1 MFDFESVSHLNGY
14 IKQSLQDNP
23 YLAEFSVVGE
33 ISQYTVSAR
42 DHAYFSIKDDQS
54 VINCVIFSRNRSAL
68 KIDPQIGM
76 KVKVTGGLDYYSAGG
91 KLQMIATNIEDKGAG
106 DLHEQFNKLFKKLQ
120 DEGLF
125 DGSHKKAIPILP
137 RRIGVVTSQSGKVI
151 SDIVNTIR
159 KRNPHHDILLYP
171 ASVQGELCPPEVIS
185 GIKYFNEN
193 KNVDVIIVARGGG
206 SYEELFC
213 FNDEGIARAVYAS
226 EIPVISAIGHEP
238 DYTIIDYVADVRAA
252 TPTAAGEMVIASYA
266 DQTKEIDNLALNLDI
281 AINQFIDSRR
291 KALDIYKNH
300 KALHSPA
307 FYARE
312 QLAVVNGLKTQLDAL
327 SSRFTKQAQSEV
339 NEVKV
344 RLDALNPNNVL
355 NRGYS
360 YVCNSKGKAV
370 ESAKSV
376 KKGDN
381 VSIVLSD
388 GTLLTE
394 IKDISIKTDGGS
406 EDA

>member
-1 MFDFESVSHLNGY
+1 MFEFDSVSRLNGY
-14 IKQSLQDNP
+14 IKQSLTDNP

-33 ISQYTVSAR
+33 ISQYTVSSR
-42 DHAYFSIKDDQS
+42 DHAYFSIKDDQC
-54 VINCVIFSRNRSAL
+54 VLNCVIFSRARSQL
-68 KIDPQIGM
+68 KIEPEIGM
-76 KVKVTGGLDYYSAGG
+76 KVKVFGGVDFYAQGG
-91 KLQMIATNIEDKGAG
+91 KLQVIATRIENLGDG

-137 RRIGVVTSQSGKVI
+137 KRIGVVTSASGKVI
-151 SDIVNTIR
+151 ADIVNTIR

-171 ASVQGELCPPEVIS
+171 ASVQGAECPPEVIS
-185 GIKYFNEN
+185 GIKYFNDE

-226 EIPVISAIGHEP
+226 DIPVISAIGHEP

-252 TPTAAGEMVIASYA
+252 TPTAAGEMVIASYD
-266 DQTKEIDNLALNLDI
+266 DQKKEIDNLALNLDI
-281 AINQFIDSRR
+281 SINQFIDSRR
-291 KALDIYKNH
+291 KALDVYKNH

-307 FYARE
+307 YYAME
-312 QLAVVNGLKTQLDAL
+312 QQAVVRELRTRLDAL
-327 SSRFTKQAQSEV
+327 SDGLVKQTASEI

-344 RLDALNPNNVL
+344 RLDALNPGNVL
-355 NRGYS
+355 KRGYS
-360 YVCNSKGKAV
+360 YVCDKDGKAV
-370 ESAKSV
+370 ESVRSV
-376 KKGDN
+376 RVGDN

-388 GTLLTE
+388 GRLLGE
-394 IKDISIKTDGGS
+394 IKEIGNKDDGGIR
-406 EDA
+406 DA

>member
-193 KNVDVIIVARGGG
+193 RNVDVIIVARGGG

-226 EIPVISAIGHEP
+226 KIPVISAIGHEP

-291 KALDIYKNH
+291 KALDVYKNH

-312 QLAVVNGLKTQLDAL
+312 QLAVVNGLKNQLDAL
-327 SSRFTKQAQSEV
+327 SSRFVKQAQSEV

>member
-291 KALDIYKNH
+291 KALDVYKNH

-312 QLAVVNGLKTQLDAL
+312 QLAVVNGLKNQLDAL
-327 SSRFTKQAQSEV
+327 SSRFVKQAQSEV

-406 EDA
+406 NDA

>member
-185 GIKYFNEN
+185 GIKYFNETR
-193 KNVDVIIVARGGG
+193 NVDVIIVARGGG

-226 EIPVISAIGHEP
+226 KIPVISAIGHEP

-291 KALDIYKNH
+291 KALDVYKNH

-312 QLAVVNGLKTQLDAL
+312 QLAVVNGLKNQLDAL
-327 SSRFTKQAQSEV
+327 SSRFVKQAQSEV

-394 IKDISIKTDGGS
+394 IKDISIKIDGGS
-406 EDA
+406 KDA

>member
-291 KALDIYKNH
+291 KALDVYKNH

-312 QLAVVNGLKTQLDAL
+312 QLAVVNGLKNQLDAL
-327 SSRFTKQAQSEV
+327 SSRFVKQAQSEV

-381 VSIVLSD
+381 VSIVLAD

>member
-1 MFDFESVSHLNGY
+1 MFDFDSVSHLNGY

-23 YLAEFSVVGE
+23 YLAEFSVTGE
-33 ISQYTVSAR
+33 ISQYTVSSR

-54 VINCVIFSRNRSAL
+54 VINCVIFSRARSML
-68 KIDPQIGM
+68 KIDPKVGM
-76 KVKVTGGLDYYSAGG
+76 KVKVIGGLDFYTAGG
-91 KLQMIATNIEDKGAG
+91 KLQIIATNIEDMGAG

-125 DGSHKKAIPILP
+125 EPSKKKAIPILP
-137 RRIGVVTSQSGKVI
+137 KRIGVVTSSSGKVI
-151 SDIVNTIR
+151 SDIVNTIG

-171 ASVQGELCPPEVIS
+171 ASVQGAECPPEVIS
-185 GIKYFNEN
+185 GIEYFNRE

-213 FNDEGIARAVYAS
+213 FNDEGIARAVFAS

-252 TPTAAGEMVIASYA
+252 TPTAAGEMVIASYD
-266 DQTKEIDNLALNLDI
+266 DQQKEIDNLALNLDI
-281 AINQFIDSRR
+281 AINGFVDSRR
-291 KALDIYKNH
+291 KALDVYKNH

-307 FYARE
+307 FYAKE
-312 QLAVVNGLKTQLDAL
+312 QLAVVNGLKTSLDAL
-327 SSRFTKQAQSEV
+327 SMRFVKQTSSEI
-339 NEVKV
+339 NELKV

-360 YVCNSKGKAV
+360 YVCDGSGRAV

-388 GTLLTE
+388 GTLLSE
-394 IKDISIKTDGGS
+394 IKDISINTDGGAK
-406 EDA
+406 DV

>member
-1 MFDFESVSHLNGY
+1 MFDFDSVSRLNGY
-14 IKQSLQDNP
+14 IKQSLNENP

-42 DHAYFSIKDDQS
+42 DHAYFSIKDDQC
-54 VINCVIFSRNRSAL
+54 VVNCVIFSRNRSQL
-68 KIDPQIGM
+68 KITPEIGM
-76 KVKVTGGLDYYSAGG
+76 KVKIYGGVDYYAQGG
-91 KLQMIATNIEDKGAG
+91 RLQIIATNIEDLGAG

-125 DGSHKKAIPILP
+125 ASDHKKNILILP
-137 RRIGVVTSQSGKVI
+137 QRIGVVTSASGKVI

-159 KRNPHHDILLYP
+159 KRNPHHDVLLYP
-171 ASVQGELCPPEVIS
+171 ASVQGAECPPEVIS
-185 GIKYFNEN
+185 GINYFNKE

-252 TPTAAGEMVIASYA
+252 TPTAAGEMVIASYE
-266 DQTKEIDNLALNLDI
+266 DQRKEIDNLALNLDI
-281 AINQFIDSRR
+281 AINQFVDLRR
-291 KALDIYKNH
+291 KALDVYKNH

-307 FYARE
+307 YYAME
-312 QLAVVNGLKTQLDAL
+312 QQAVVKELRTRLEAL
-327 SSRFTKQAQSEV
+327 SGKMVEQTGSDINQM
-339 NEVKV
+339 KV
-344 RLDALNPNNVL
+344 RLDALNPENVL
-355 NRGYS
+355 KRGYS
-360 YVCNSKGKAV
+360 YVCDKDGNAI
-370 ESAKSV
+370 ESVNKV
-376 KKGDN
+376 TVGDN

-388 GTLLTE
+388 GTLSGE
-394 IKDISIKTDGGS
+394 IKEIENKRGGIKN
-406 EDA
+406 A

>member
-125 DGSHKKAIPILP
+125 DGLHKKAIPILP

-291 KALDIYKNH
+291 KALDVYKNH

-312 QLAVVNGLKTQLDAL
+312 QLAVVNGLKNQLDAL
-327 SSRFTKQAQSEV
+327 SSRFVKQAQSEV

-360 YVCNSKGKAV
+360 YVCNSKGKAI

>member
-54 VINCVIFSRNRSAL
+54 VINCVIFSRNRSSL

-185 GIKYFNEN
+185 GIKYFNETR
-193 KNVDVIIVARGGG
+193 NVDVIIVARGGG

-226 EIPVISAIGHEP
+226 KIPVISAIGHEP

-291 KALDIYKNH
+291 KALDVYKNH

-312 QLAVVNGLKTQLDAL
+312 QLAVVNGLKNQLDAL
-327 SSRFTKQAQSEV
+327 SSRFVKQAQSEV

-406 EDA
+406 KDA

>member
-193 KNVDVIIVARGGG
+193 KNVEVISVARGGG

-291 KALDIYKNH
+291 KALDVYKNH

-312 QLAVVNGLKTQLDAL
+312 QLAVVNGLKNQLDAL
-327 SSRFTKQAQSEV
+327 SSRFVKQAQSEV

-388 GTLLTE
+388 GTLLSE
-394 IKDISIKTDGGS
+394 IKDISIKDGGS
-406 EDA
+406 DDA

>member
-68 KIDPQIGM
+68 KIEPQIGM

-213 FNDEGIARAVYAS
+213 FNDEGIARAVYSS

-312 QLAVVNGLKTQLDAL
+312 QLAVVNGLKNQLDAL
-327 SSRFTKQAQSEV
+327 SSRFVKQAQSEV

-370 ESAKSV
+370 ESARSV

>member
-291 KALDIYKNH
+291 KALDVYKNH

-312 QLAVVNGLKTQLDAL
+312 QLAVVNGLKNQLDAL
-327 SSRFTKQAQSEV
+327 SSRFVKQAQSEV

-381 VSIVLSD
+381 VCIVLSD

-406 EDA
+406 NDA

>member
-54 VINCVIFSRNRSAL
+54 VINCVIFSRNRSAH

-125 DGSHKKAIPILP
+125 DVSHKKAIPILP

-193 KNVDVIIVARGGG
+193 RNVDVIIVARGGG

-226 EIPVISAIGHEP
+226 KIPVISAIGHEP

-291 KALDIYKNH
+291 KALDVYKNH

-312 QLAVVNGLKTQLDAL
+312 QLAVVNGLKNQLDAL
-327 SSRFTKQAQSEV
+327 SSRFVKQAQSEV

>member
-23 YLAEFSVVGE
+23 YLSEFSVVGE

-42 DHAYFSIKDDQS
+42 DHAYFSLKDDQS

-291 KALDIYKNH
+291 KALDVYKNH

-312 QLAVVNGLKTQLDAL
+312 QLAVVNGLKNQLDAL
-327 SSRFTKQAQSEV
+327 SSRFVKQAQSEV

-406 EDA
+406 NDA

>member
-54 VINCVIFSRNRSAL
+54 VINCVIFSRNRSSL

-193 KNVDVIIVARGGG
+193 RNVDVIIVARGGG

-226 EIPVISAIGHEP
+226 KIPVISAIGHEP

-291 KALDIYKNH
+291 KALDVYKNH

-312 QLAVVNGLKTQLDAL
+312 QLAVVNGLKNQLDAL
-327 SSRFTKQAQSEV
+327 SSRFVKQAQSEV

-344 RLDALNPNNVL
+344 RLDALNPYNVL

>member
-1 MFDFESVSHLNGY
+1 MFDFDSVSHLNGY

-23 YLAEFSVVGE
+23 YLAEFSVTGE
-33 ISQYTVSAR
+33 ISQYTVSSR

-54 VINCVIFSRNRSAL
+54 VINCVIFSRARSML
-68 KIDPQIGM
+68 KIDPKVGM
-76 KVKVTGGLDYYSAGG
+76 KVKVIGGLDFYTAGG
-91 KLQMIATNIEDKGAG
+91 KLQIIATNIEDMGAG

-125 DGSHKKAIPILP
+125 EPSKKKAIPILP
-137 RRIGVVTSQSGKVI
+137 KRIGVVTSSSGKVI

-171 ASVQGELCPPEVIS
+171 ASVQGAECPPEVIS
-185 GIKYFNEN
+185 GIEYFNRE

-213 FNDEGIARAVYAS
+213 FNDEGIARAVFAS

-252 TPTAAGEMVIASYA
+252 TPTAAGEMVIASYD
-266 DQTKEIDNLALNLDI
+266 DQQKEIDNLALNLDI
-281 AINQFIDSRR
+281 AINGFVDSRR
-291 KALDIYKNH
+291 KALDVYKNH

-307 FYARE
+307 FYAKE
-312 QLAVVNGLKTQLDAL
+312 QLAVVNGLKTSLDAL
-327 SSRFTKQAQSEV
+327 SMRFVKQISSEI
-339 NEVKV
+339 NELKV

-360 YVCNSKGKAV
+360 YVCDGSGRAV

-388 GTLLTE
+388 GTLLSE
-394 IKDISIKTDGGS
+394 IKDISINTDGGAK
-406 EDA
+406 DV

>member
-1 MFDFESVSHLNGY
+1 MFDFDSVSRLNGY
-14 IKQSLQDNP
+14 IKQSLSDNP

-33 ISQYTVSAR
+33 ISQYTVSSR

-54 VINCVIFSRNRSAL
+54 LINCVIFSRARSQL
-68 KIDPQIGM
+68 KIEPEIGM
-76 KVKVTGGLDYYSAGG
+76 KVKVYGGLDFYGPNG
-91 KLQMIATNIEDKGAG
+91 KLQIIATRIEEKGAG

-125 DGSHKKAIPILP
+125 DSAHKKPIPILP
-137 RRIGVVTSQSGKVI
+137 KRIGVVTSSSGKVI
-151 SDIVNTIR
+151 ADIVNTIR

-171 ASVQGELCPPEVIS
+171 ASVQGAECPPEVIS
-185 GIKYFNEN
+185 GIEYFNSE

-266 DQTKEIDNLALNLDI
+266 DQSKEIDNLALNLDI
-281 AINQFIDSRR
+281 SINQFIDSRR
-291 KALDIYKNH
+291 KALDVYKNH

-307 FYARE
+307 YYAME
-312 QLAVVNGLKTQLDAL
+312 QKAVVRELKTKLDAL
-327 SSRFTKQAQSEV
+327 SGSAVKQATADV
-339 NEVKV
+339 NEIKV
-344 RLDALNPNNVL
+344 RLDALNPGNVL
-355 NRGYS
+355 KRGYS
-360 YVCNSKGKAV
+360 YVCDNEGKAI
-370 ESAKSV
+370 ESVRSV
-376 KKGDN
+376 KRGDN

-388 GTLLTE
+388 GTLLSE
-394 IKDISIKTDGGS
+394 IKDIANKDDGGNNN
-406 EDA
+406 A